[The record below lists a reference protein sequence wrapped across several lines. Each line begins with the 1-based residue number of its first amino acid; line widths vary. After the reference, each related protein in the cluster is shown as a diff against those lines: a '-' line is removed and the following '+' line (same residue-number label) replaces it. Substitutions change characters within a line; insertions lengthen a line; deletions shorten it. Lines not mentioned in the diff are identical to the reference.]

1 MKIIEPGL
9 ALETDRVLLRPI
21 EESDYTALLDLARD
35 EGMWYY
41 FTLNLAD
48 KNDLRKWMGIALLK
62 KLPAQEDHSLL
73 LIKQRIKLRAAAA
86 WEILLIMTCG

>member
-48 KNDLRKWMGIALLK
+48 KNDAVIFI
-62 KLPAQEDHSLL
+62 
-73 LIKQRIKLRAAAA
+73 IKN
-86 WEILLIMTCG
+86 